1 MIGTRLGHYTLETC
15 IGKGGMGEVYRAVD
29 SRLGRSVA
37 IKILPTATAGREESL
52 RRFEREARTASSLN
66 HPNIVTIHEIGDDG
80 AVPFIV
86 MEHIDGEPISRVIN
100 GPMVLERFFE
110 LALQIS
116 SALAA
121 AHHAG
126 IVHRDIKPGNIML
139 TASGLIK
146 VVDFGLAR
154 LAENAPSDGDVHEDA
169 STAIKVT
176 SPMTAPGTM
185 IGTVGY
191 MSPEQV
197 EGHRVD
203 SRSDVF
209 SLGVV
214 LHEMLTG
221 RPTFRASS
229 VMGTLSAILRDEPP
243 SISSVRQDTPHALIT
258 LVARCLA
265 KKQDERY
272 ADAGEVHAELS
283 AIRDSLVAAEG
294 RSLFRRPATVA
305 VMATLLVLL
314 VAFGA
319 FWWRRDSQS
328 RWVRNEALPEIE
340 RLVNAQDINAAYGL
354 ARRAMEITPD
364 DPQLKQVWRRINF
377 YTTIESEPPGA
388 KVEYK
393 IHSAPDASWTS
404 LGTTPVA
411 EVGVPLA
418 QLRFRVTKDGYVPIE
433 ATPQIGQTMRFELH
447 PADSVPPR
455 MVAVRGGPTKFHGRS
470 TDVPD
475 FLIDQFEVTNREY
488 KSFVDAGGYR
498 RPELWKH
505 AVIRQGSMVPW
516 AVAMRL
522 FSDST
527 GQPGP
532 AGWELGSYPEGEGEL
547 PVEGVSWYEAAAYA
561 EFAGKQLPTVY
572 HWTRAATD
580 FGVFSDVLTASNFG
594 SKGPV
599 VVGTMNSLGPH
610 GTYDMAGNVKEW
622 CWNPIGDLRFA
633 LGGAWFEPTYQ
644 FLTPDAIPPIER
656 EGGVGFRLMKEN
668 AAPKPELTAE
678 VIAEPAVIPSPVDDA
693 TFELYSRLF
702 DYDPMP
708 LDAKV
713 EEVDDSHPSWKR
725 ERISIAAAYGD
736 ERIPA
741 HLFLPRNARPPYQI
755 VVYFPGSNAKTMK
768 SSANPWMHMLDFYV
782 KSGRAVIY
790 PVYKG
795 TYERGV
801 EASGPNAFRELR
813 IQRVKDAR
821 RVVDYVATRPDLD
834 FSRLVYYGLSW
845 GVAEGTFVLAVEPRF
860 KVAVLVAGG
869 FLESS
874 LPEFAMQ
881 NYLPQIEL
889 PVLLVTGRYDF
900 TQPYETSQKPFF
912 DLLGTPPEDKRHV
925 VLEGGHLPPQYSEMV
940 RQILG
945 WTDAQLGPVRR

>member
-37 IKILPTATAGREESL
+37 IKVLPTATAGREESL

-86 MEHIDGEPISRVIN
+86 MEHIDGEPLSQHLS
-100 GPMVLERFFE
+100 GPLALDRFFE
-110 LALQIS
+110 FALQIT
-116 SALAA
+116 SALGA

-139 TASGLIK
+139 TSSGLIK

-185 IGTVGY
+185 LGTVGY

-229 VMGTLSAILRDEPP
+229 VMGTLSAILRDEPA
-243 SISSVRQDTPHALIT
+243 SISSVRQDTPPALAT

-265 KKQDERY
+265 KKPDDRY
-272 ADAGEVHAELS
+272 ANAGEVHAELT
-283 AIRDSLVAAEG
+283 AIRDSLSVAEA
-294 RSLFRRPATVA
+294 RSLFRRPAMVVA
-305 VMATLLVLL
+305 MAVALVLL

-319 FWWRRDSQS
+319 FWWRRDAQS

-377 YTTIESEPPGA
+377 YATIESEPPGA
-388 KVEYK
+388 KVEFK
-393 IHSAPDASWTS
+393 VHAAPDASWTS
-404 LGTTPVA
+404 LGTTQLA

-470 TDVPD
+470 VEVSD

-498 RPELWKH
+498 RPELWKPP
-505 AVIRQGSMVPW
+505 VVLQGRTLPW
-516 AVAMRL
+516 AAAMRE

-532 AGWELGSYPEGEGEL
+532 AGWELGSYADGEGDL
-547 PVEGVSWYEAAAYA
+547 PVDGVSWYEAAAYA
-561 EFAGKQLPTVY
+561 QFVGKQLPTVY

-580 FGVFSDVLTASNFG
+580 FGAFSDSLTASNFG

-599 VVGTMNSLGPH
+599 AVGTTNGLGPR
-610 GTYDMAGNVKEW
+610 GTWDMAGNVKEW
-622 CWNPIGDLRFA
+622 CANPIGDRRFA
-633 LGGAWFEPTYQ
+633 LGGAWFEPHYQ
-644 FLTPDAIPPIER
+644 FLTPDALRPIER
-656 EGGVGFRLMKEN
+656 PRGVGFRLMKET
-668 AAPKPELTAE
+668 AAPPPELTAE
-678 VIAEPAVIPSPVDDA
+678 VVAEPAVIPPPVDDA
-693 TFELYSRLF
+693 TFALYSRLF

-708 LDAKV
+708 LDAKI
-713 EEVDDSHPSWKR
+713 EESDDSHPIWKR
-725 ERISIAAAYGD
+725 EKVTIAAAYGN

-741 HLFLPRNARPPYQI
+741 NLFLPRNARPPYQT
-755 VVYFPGSNAKTMK
+755 VVFFPGSMARTLK

-801 EASGPNAFRELR
+801 DISGPNAFRETR
-813 IQRVKDAR
+813 IQWVKDVR
-821 RVVDYVATRPDLD
+821 RVVDYVAARPDLD
-834 FSRLVYYGLSW
+834 SGRVLYYGFSW
-845 GVAEGTFVLAVEPRF
+845 GVGEGVYVLAVEPRF
-860 KVAVLVAGG
+860 KTAVLVAGG
-869 FLESS
+869 YYESDF
-874 LPEFAMQ
+874 PEFAMQ
-881 NYLPQIEL
+881 NYLPQIKL
-889 PVLLVTGRYDF
+889 PVLMLTGRYDF
-900 TQPYETSQKPFF
+900 TRPYDTAQKPFF
-912 DLLGTPPEDKRHV
+912 ELLGTRAEDKRHV
-925 VLEGGHLPPQYSEMV
+925 VLDGGHLPPQYSEMV
-940 RQILG
+940 REMLG
-945 WTDAQLGPVRR
+945 WTDARFGPVRR